1 MLIDFTV
8 RNFLSIRDEL
18 TLSFVNSKND
28 LPNTISIENEKF
40 SVYPFNVIYG
50 PNASGKSN
58 LIKGLKHF
66 IQMVER
72 SNSFQVDDA
81 IPYYKPFLL
90 DKNSEASPTTFEIE
104 FIAEGVRYAYSF
116 SFNETHIIEETL
128 KFFPEGRSASLFH
141 RVNEKPINFGSYLKG
156 EKKSIEKLLTPN
168 VLFLS
173 RAANTSHPQILPV
186 FRYLRDAIVLHTNMD
201 SRGIP
206 FHRTTEFIEKK
217 GNEFTKRVIDLLNSA
232 DLNIN
237 GITLEEDIRQANF
250 LQFPEDTPDEVKED
264 IIKRFS
270 TKPKIGHPIYSNDGD
285 MIATHYFDLEHS
297 ESGGTIKM
305 YDLASEIL
313 LALDNGTILVIDDFD
328 SGLHP
333 LITQFIVTLFQDLQ
347 INKKGAQLLVATHD
361 PLLMDNV
368 HLDREQIWFSDKNK
382 EGVTDLYSL
391 GDFEKT
397 NLRKNSS
404 FLNWYMNGR
413 LRAVPATD
421 LSSFYEEWQD
431 A

>member
-8 RNFLSIRDEL
+8 QNFLSIRDEI
-18 TLSFVNSKND
+18 TLSFVNDKNK
-28 LPNTISIENEKF
+28 LPNTISISNENF
-40 SVYPFNVIYG
+40 SVYSCNVMYG

-58 LIKGLKHF
+58 IVKGLNNF
-66 IQMVER
+66 LQMVER
-72 SNSFQVDDA
+72 SNAFQIDES
-81 IPYYKPFLL
+81 IPFYKPFLL
-90 DKNSEASPTTFEIE
+90 DEVSKNSPTTFEIE
-104 FIAEGVRYAYSF
+104 FIADGIRYSYAF
-116 SFNETHIIEETL
+116 SFNKNVIIEETL
-128 KFFPEGRSASLFH
+128 KFFPEGRPANLFN
-141 RVNEKPINFGSYLKG
+141 RIAGKPINFGTYLKG
-156 EKKSIEKLLTPN
+156 EKKSIEKLLSPN

-173 RAANTSHPQILPV
+173 RAANSSHPQLLPV
-186 FRYLRDAIVLHTNMD
+186 YRYLRDAIVLHTNMD
-201 SRGIP
+201 SRGVP
-206 FHRTTEFIEKK
+206 FHSTTEFIDKK
-217 GNEFTKRVIDLLNSA
+217 GDDFKKRVIRLLNAA

-250 LQFPEDTPDEVKED
+250 LQFPEDMPDEVKED

-270 TKPKIGHPIYSNDGD
+270 TKPKIGHPIYSENGKIID
-285 MIATHYFDLEHS
+285 TEYFDLERS

-313 LALDNGTILVIDDFD
+313 LALDKGTVLVIDEFD

-347 INKKGAQLLVATHD
+347 INKNGAQLLVATHD
-361 PLLMDNV
+361 PLLMDNLN
-368 HLDREQIWFSDKNK
+368 LDREQIWFSDKSK

-397 NLRKNSS
+397 KLRKNSS
-404 FLNWYMNGR
+404 FLNWYLNGR

-421 LSSFYEEWQD
+421 LSSFYEEWAD